1 MISNGPPVC
10 TRCGKEIR
18 AAYDALLTCHSC
30 RTRVW
35 AFEAAAAP
43 WQYRRSGQLAVRAF
57 KYQNRWRIGHWLA
70 QAMVEKACREIPLE
84 EIEWVIPVPRHWLK
98 VRFTG
103 RQPAANLGSAIAQIL
118 QKPFKPDFLSLHRW
132 TRSQTHLSPIQRR
145 RNVQDAFQAKAEVC
159 GHTVLLVD
167 DVFTSGSTAQACAQA
182 LRCAGA
188 KAVFVLTAACTA
200 EAEP

>member
-84 EIEWVIPVPRHWLK
+84 FLTRGDIETYLALEFPEN
-98 VRFTG
+98 RFPPEL
-103 RQPAANLGSAIAQIL
+103 PAMI
-118 QKPFKPDFLSLHRW
+118 
-132 TRSQTHLSPIQRR
+132 
-145 RNVQDAFQAKAEVC
+145 
-159 GHTVLLVD
+159 
-167 DVFTSGSTAQACAQA
+167 
-182 LRCAGA
+182 
-188 KAVFVLTAACTA
+188 
-200 EAEP
+200 